1 MIIIVEGMDGTGKTT
16 LAQQLAHRLK
26 VKPRKFVGSLG
37 PSDDYRL
44 ALVNRTISEI
54 TELEIDSALE
64 IASARRRSV
73 KRLYDRF
80 PLISEAIYGPTLRGR
95 NCFGVQYYSVRR
107 RLLALKTVIIYCRPH
122 RDVIR
127 SNVQQAPQMP
137 GVLEHFDELL
147 DAYDQLFIE
156 LTDSPMNSY
165 ITVFDYTRDEVR
177 ELIYKIRR
185 FYNNG

>member
-16 LAQQLAHRLK
+16 LAQQLAHRLE
-26 VKPRKFVGSLG
+26 VQPRKYVGSSG

-44 ALVNRTISEI
+44 TLVDRTISEI
-54 TELEIDSALE
+54 TELEITSE
-64 IASARRRSV
+64 RGEPV

-80 PLISEAIYGPTLRGR
+80 PLISEAIYGPTLRGC
-95 NCFGVQYYSVRR
+95 NCFGAQYYLARR
-107 RLLALKTVIIYCRPH
+107 RLLTLRTVIIYCRPPKN
-122 RDVIR
+122 VIR
-127 SNVQQAPQMP
+127 SNVQQTPQMS

-147 DAYDQLFIE
+147 DAYDQLFLE

-165 ITVFDYTRDEVR
+165 ITVFDYTRDVVP

-185 FYNNG
+185 FYHG